1 MEWARVYFPD
11 QWSEFHSI
19 IETQDGGFAVTMVID
34 TDTTY
39 SFYRLDTDGNM
50 LWETAISVLAGESTQ
65 AMCEA
70 SDGGLLIL
78 TGYIPEVAHTDYQG
92 ISDWDLHTFST
103 GQGYGWSISSTMD
116 GGFVVGTG
124 SEDSY
129 GAISRHSIDQG
140 AQEWWDVVYD
150 YVCTDVY
157 CVRQLSQGGYIAA
170 GRAHPVAGGYQAILV
185 KYAPETGIS
194 EPDPVPSPILEIFP
208 NPCSS
213 LLSLKFSLEVS
224 GMTTISIYDLSGRL
238 IDTVADE
245 VFPAG
250 ENTVEWVVPDDVSS
264 GCYLIQYNSTMGS
277 ISERCVLIN

>member
-1 MEWARVYFPD
+1 
-11 QWSEFHSI
+11 
-19 IETQDGGFAVTMVID
+19 MVID

-50 LWETAISVLAGESTQ
+50 LWETAISVLAGESAQ

-170 GRAHPVAGGYQAILV
+170 GKAHPVAGGYQAILV

-194 EPDPVPSPILEIFP
+194 EQEPPNTPSLSLSPLPFS
-208 NPCSS
+208 SS
-213 LLSLKFSLEVS
+213 LSIQISLPVEGAVAIRVYD
-224 GMTTISIYDLSGRL
+224 TTGRL
-238 IDTVADE
+238 IDVVADE
-245 VFPAG
+245 IFPVG
-250 ENTVEWVVPDDVSS
+250 EGSVEWVVPEGVSS
-264 GCYLIQYNSTMGS
+264 GCYLIQYNSASGS
-277 ISERCVLIN
+277 VSERCILIN